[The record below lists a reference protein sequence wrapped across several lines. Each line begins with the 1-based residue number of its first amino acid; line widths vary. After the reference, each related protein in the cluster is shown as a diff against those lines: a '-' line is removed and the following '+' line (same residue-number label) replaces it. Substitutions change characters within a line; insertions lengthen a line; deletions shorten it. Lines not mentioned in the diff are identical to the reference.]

1 MKYTNQWNEQPAQTM
16 AAIEK
21 VLKVMAQPE
30 AYYYMRAGSIYE
42 WSGDNFKILY
52 DYQ

>member
-1 MKYTNQWNEQPAQTM
+1 MEYTNKWNGLPAQTM

-21 VLKVMAQPE
+21 ALKLMVQPE
-30 AYYYMRAGSIYE
+30 AYYYVRAGSIYE